1 MSKVGGSNSGRRVS
15 VTARSIW
22 RNAERL
28 PKDQSQKLERE
39 RSSGN
44 NREIHR
50 LDWRCVLSIAPV
62 LSLHGEARSV
72 RLLRSV

>member
-1 MSKVGGSNSGRRVS
+1 MSEVGGTNSGRRVS

-22 RNAERL
+22 RNAESL
-28 PKDQSQKLERE
+28 PTDQSQKLERE

-50 LDWRCVLSIAPV
+50 LDWRFVLSIASV
-62 LSLHGEARSV
+62 LSLHREARSV
-72 RLLRSV
+72 RLLWSV